1 MSQPPA
7 PVPARRYHHGNLKQ
21 ALLDAAD
28 AILREDGV
36 QGLKLRAIAKRAG
49 VSHTAADPH
58 FGDLG
63 GLLSELAAIGFERL
77 SEAMAQP
84 LPADVP
90 ARANLSGQR
99 IAHGYIGFALAN
111 PQLFVLMFR
120 RDVLDRSRPRLQ
132 AATAMAFRA
141 LSSAAGA
148 LDGAPNAGPLAL
160 PVAGSLIGAW
170 GLVHGIAMLAITDH
184 LSPLLDRVAPSP
196 SAARWVD
203 AALSAM

>member
-1 MSQPPA
+1 MSQPSAPA
-7 PVPARRYHHGNLKQ
+7 PARRYHHGNLKQ

-28 AILREDGV
+28 AILREDGI

-58 FGDLG
+58 FGDLS
-63 GLLSELAAIGFERL
+63 GLLSELAAVGFERL

-90 ARANLSGQR
+90 AHANPSGQR

-132 AATAMAFRA
+132 AATATAFQA

-148 LDGAPNAGPLAL
+148 LDGAPNTGPLAL

-196 SAARWVD
+196 SPGRWVD